1 MNVRMF
7 WTVMLSISVLPLA
20 NTVLAVDKQMSQEMK
35 KKMQAI
41 CSPEKGLAGGWKVSE
56 VTPDARRSLNMVLH
70 QMNATDKLKQINQ
83 VRTQV
88 VAGTRYAIE
97 FELKNG
103 EIWNAMVFHS
113 SRGDYMIE
121 RHAKKGALCPNSKP

>member
-7 WTVMLSISVLPLA
+7 WTLILSVSALPMA
-20 NTVLAVDKQMSQEMK
+20 THALAVDKQMSKEMK

-41 CSPEKGLAGGWKVSE
+41 CAPEKGLAGGWQVSK
-56 VTPDARRSLNMVLH
+56 VTPDAERSLSMVLH
-70 QMNATDKLKQINQ
+70 QMNALDKLKQINE

-97 FELKNG
+97 FEFKDG
-103 EIWNAMVFHS
+103 EIWNAMIFHS
-113 SRGDYMIE
+113 ARGDYMIE
-121 RHAKKGALCPNSKP
+121 RHAKKGPLCPKET

>member
-1 MNVRMF
+1 MKLRMF
-7 WTVMLSISVLPLA
+7 WTLVFSISALPLA
-20 NTVLAVDKQMSQEMK
+20 SSALAVDKQMSQEMK
-35 KKMQAI
+35 QKMRAI

-88 VAGTRYAIE
+88 VAGIRYAIE